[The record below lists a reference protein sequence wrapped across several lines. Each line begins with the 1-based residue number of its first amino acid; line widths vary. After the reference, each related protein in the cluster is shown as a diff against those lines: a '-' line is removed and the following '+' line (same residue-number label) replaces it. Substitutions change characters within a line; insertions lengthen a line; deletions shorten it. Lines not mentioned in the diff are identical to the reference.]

1 LAEQNRR
8 HPAAARPSCYSDQI
22 QNDPAAA
29 AAAAAAV
36 AVKPERQFALNPRGI
51 P

>member
-29 AAAAAAV
+29 AAAAV